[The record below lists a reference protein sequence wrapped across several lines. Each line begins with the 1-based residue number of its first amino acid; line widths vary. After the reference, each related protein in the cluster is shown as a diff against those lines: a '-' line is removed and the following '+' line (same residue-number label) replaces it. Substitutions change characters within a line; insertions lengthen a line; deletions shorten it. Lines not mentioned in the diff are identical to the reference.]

1 MAYLGLIRK
10 KESWALTRRGRFSA
24 LLILTTVLSISVIS
38 ISPFLAVN
46 HRVNSE
52 ILVVEGWLSDYLL
65 EGSIN
70 EFKAHN
76 YQLLVTTGGPLP
88 AGCHLSEY
96 KSYAELGA
104 ATLKQLGFDQHL
116 VVAVPTPFKRKDRTY
131 ESALAL
137 KKWLSNSDLSPKSIN
152 VISLGAHARRTWLL
166 FEKALGNTINVGV
179 IAVTDLDYDS
189 ANWWKSSE
197 GVRTVID
204 EMIAYLYARFLF
216 RSGSEAG

>member
-1 MAYLGLIRK
+1 MASLGLIKRK
-10 KESWALTRRGRFSA
+10 ERWVLTGRGWITVLFGLA
-24 LLILTTVLSISVIS
+24 AILILTIATIH
-38 ISPFLAVN
+38 PFLAVN
-46 HRVNSE
+46 HPVPSE
-52 ILVVEGWLSDYLL
+52 ILVVEGWLPDYALKRA
-65 EGSIN
+65 IN
-70 EFKAHN
+70 EYKTHN
-76 YQLLVTTGGPLP
+76 YKLLAATGGSLP
-88 AGCHLSEY
+88 KGFHLSEH
-96 KSYAELGA
+96 KTYAELAA